1 MRVFDFGE
9 VVMKRFLKLVR
20 HGFAV
25 LFFAFFDMGVLSEWF
40 VLFIN
45 KWKWSL
51 GGGNYLANIV
61 LCVFGLHLE
70 GDLVKSRILVEIHAS
85 LLPNPNKMRKYLIGG
100 GFLDQKYF
108 TICE

>member
-1 MRVFDFGE
+1 M
-9 VVMKRFLKLVR
+9 
-20 HGFAV
+20 
-25 LFFAFFDMGVLSEWF
+25 SEGRA
-40 VLFIN
+40 LFIN
-45 KWKWSL
+45 RWIWSL

-61 LCVFGLHLE
+61 LCVFGLHLG

-100 GFLDQKYF
+100 GFLDQKSF